1 MGAAVAS
8 SPMSESS
15 LVQDAI
21 TAIAPCTTGEAPIER
36 SPADRFMRKLLRISD
51 RPEHVSDDQV
61 NRIFETSILISA
73 TRCLLAYVV
82 FPIFAPALYAATSW
96 GPMIGLVVGVVA
108 LFFDV
113 VSIRRFW
120 KADHRWRW
128 PMTAIYACVIT
139 LVTVL
144 LVSDITHLVT

>member
-1 MGAAVAS
+1 MPEANPEREASTARAANSTVVKR
-8 SPMSESS
+8 ER
-15 LVQDAI
+15 LRF
-21 TAIAPCTTGEAPIER
+21 TGFSIER

>member
-8 SPMSESS
+8 AAMSESS

-21 TAIAPCTTGEAPIER
+21 TAIAPCKTGEAPAER
-36 SPADRFMRKLLRISD
+36 SSADRFMRRLLRISD
-51 RPEHVSDDQV
+51 RPAQVTDDQV

-96 GPMIGLVVGVVA
+96 GPAIGLVVGVVA

-144 LVSDITHLVT
+144 LVSDITHLVA